1 MSDQLTND
9 TKLGLRWIYLAW
21 VGIAF
26 TSLVIG
32 MISGIVQGPPEPV
45 VGKWGISNF
54 SIFAIALYSLGSA
67 ISVVLLYFLLKRRGL
82 NFTRVG
88 LVGNFTPK
96 AAAFSVAGLAVA
108 FTLYPVIESILD
120 PFGIPMFWR
129 SGATSALRLSTTL
142 DLVLTLGFAVFV
154 GPVAEEIVFRGYI
167 FTALREKT
175 TKLVSAYIWSAVVF
189 ASAHIFVGPGT
200 ILFIFFWSFIPAYL
214 FLKSG
219 NLYPSFCFHILN
231 NFVTYVVFPLW
242 IL

>member
-9 TKLGLRWIYLAW
+9 TKLGLKWIYLAW
-21 VGIAF
+21 VGIAL

-45 VGKWGISNF
+45 VAQWGISNF
-54 SIFAIALYSLGSA
+54 SVFAIALYSLGSA
-67 ISVVLLYFLLKRRGL
+67 ISVALLYVLLRRRGL
-82 NFTRVG
+82 NLTRIG
-88 LVGNFTPK
+88 LVGKFTPK
-96 AAAFSVAGLAVA
+96 AAAFSIAGLVVA
-108 FTLYPVIESILD
+108 FALYPVIESILE

-142 DLVLTLGFAVFV
+142 DLLLTLGFAVFV
-154 GPVAEEIVFRGYI
+154 GPVAEEIVFRGYVL
-167 FTALREKT
+167 TALRERMT
-175 TKLVSAYIWSAVVF
+175 RPSSAYMWSAVVF

-214 FLKSG
+214 FLKCG
-219 NLYPSFCFHILN
+219 NLYPAFCFHILN